1 MTHSSNSDVKMKIL
15 IVIGARP
22 QFIKMAPVIHALQV
36 SNHFNIKIVHT
47 GQHYSHSLSEI
58 FFQEL
63 NLPKPDYNLEVGSS
77 SQALQISQILAS
89 LSPILNSEMP
99 ALTLVVG
106 DTNSTS
112 AAAMCSAM
120 HQIPVAHIEAGLR
133 EFDLNIPE
141 EINKLLTD
149 SVTSLY
155 LPPTQT
161 GANNL
166 FKTGVYDNVHVT
178 GDVGLDL
185 VKSLTINPKE
195 ENDLLEKYKLIQE
208 PYTFLTCHRAANT
221 DNKQNLENILKAISK
236 IENKIVFP
244 IHPRTKQA
252 IENHN
257 LTDLLNATNAIVID
271 PIGFQETQ
279 ILIKNAK
286 MVLTDSGGVIK
297 EAYYHKTPCIIL
309 DKQTEWI
316 ELLEEGWA
324 QIAGP
329 YEATILTK
337 MNNFTVP
344 TAHNQVL
351 GDGHAS
357 EKISKII
364 YEFLQH
370 KK

>member
-1 MTHSSNSDVKMKIL
+1 MIQSTNFDFKKKIL

-36 SNHFNIKIVHT
+36 SNHFIIKIVHT
-47 GQHYSHSLSEI
+47 GQHYSHSLSER

-63 NLPKPDYNLEVGSS
+63 NLPKPNYNLEVGSS
-77 SQALQISQILAS
+77 SQPLQISQILAG
-89 LSPILNSEMP
+89 LSPIIIKEMP
-99 ALTLVVG
+99 AITLVVG

-149 SVTSLY
+149 AVTSLY

-166 FKTGVYDNVHVT
+166 YKAGIHDNVHVT

-185 VKSLTINPKE
+185 VKYLSIDPKE
-195 ENDLLEKYKLIQE
+195 ENDLLNKYKLTKQT
-208 PYTFLTCHRAANT
+208 YTFLTCHRAANT
-221 DNKQNLENILKAISK
+221 DNKQNLENILKAVSK
-236 IENKIVFP
+236 IENTIVFP
-244 IHPRTKQA
+244 MHPRTKQA
-252 IENHN
+252 IEYHN
-257 LTDLLNATNAIVID
+257 LTELLNNSKAIVLE

-279 ILIKNAK
+279 ILIKNAE
-286 MVLTDSGGVIK
+286 MVLTDSGGIIK

-329 YEATILTK
+329 NEVEILTK
-337 MNNFTVP
+337 MNNFALP
-344 TAHNQVL
+344 TTHHQVL

-357 EKISKII
+357 DKIAKII
-364 YEFLQH
+364 YEFLEH
-370 KK
+370 KE